1 MTDDRQYDE
10 HEYDQEIRVRLTA
23 METPPTALAAEALR
37 QRVLVAAAPALAARA
52 ARAHLTLS
60 STPSAARSSWLDVTG
75 RFGRIAIPLSIAAA
89 ALAMVLLRQ
98 LPEPAVADDTSASL
112 SYRMIGEYVMS
123 DTTSAPEITDGLLLP
138 ESADDVLLATPPDGQ
153 PQ

>member
-1 MTDDRQYDE
+1 
-10 HEYDQEIRVRLTA
+10 
-23 METPPTALAAEALR
+23 
-37 QRVLVAAAPALAARA
+37 LAARA

>member
-1 MTDDRQYDE
+1 
-10 HEYDQEIRVRLTA
+10 
-23 METPPTALAAEALR
+23 MEAYRALAVEALR

-123 DTTSAPEITDGLLLP
+123 DTTSAPGSPTAAAPGERR
-138 ESADDVLLATPPDGQ
+138 
-153 PQ
+153 